1 MKKRFVAL
9 LLALGLLL
17 GCASAVR
24 AADAPRVFVGNV
36 SARAG
41 ETVEVP
47 VYLSGCGGFMS
58 LALAIGYDADAM
70 TLLGAENAAPGGA
83 YWVTSEYYS
92 ANPYVLLWLS
102 TANVQYNG
110 VLATLTFRLHADASG
125 EYPVTVAAYHG
136 RDGDY
141 DDDTLNYDEENKPL
155 GLQFAPGVVE
165 AAEHARTV
173 QVSVGSRQAALTA
186 EHPLR
191 GEIWAVAYRA
201 SGQFAAAYSC
211 PAAETV
217 QLPEITGGGTV
228 KLLWLDGG
236 LPVCPAET
244 LTLQ

>member
-17 GCASAVR
+17 GCAGAVR

-141 DDDTLNYDEENKPL
+141 DDDTLNFGEESQPL

-165 AAEHARTV
+165 AAEHAQTV
-173 QVSVGSRQAALTA
+173 QVSLGSRQAALTA

-191 GEIWAVAYRA
+191 GEIWAVAYGA

-228 KLLWLDGG
+228 KLLWLDSG

-244 LTLQ
+244 LTL

>member
-17 GCASAVR
+17 GCAGTAR
-24 AADAPRVFVGNV
+24 AADAPRVSVGNV

-58 LALAIGYDADAM
+58 LALAVGYDASAM
-70 TLLGAENAAPGGA
+70 TLIGAENAVPGSA

-92 ANPYVLLWLS
+92 ADPYVLLWLS

-110 VLATLTFRLHADASG
+110 VLATLTFRLSADASG

-136 RDGDY
+136 RDGDC
-141 DDDTLNYDEENKPL
+141 DDDTLNFGEENQPL

-165 AAEHARTV
+165 AAEGPRTV
-173 QVSVGSRQAALTA
+173 QISVGSRQATLTA

-191 GEIWAVAYRA
+191 GEIWAVAYKA

-228 KLLWLDGG
+228 KLLWLDSGR
-236 LPVCPAET
+236 PVCLAET